1 MLTFGWFC
9 WRQRLLVYS
18 EDRTMRGPLT
28 LSALFL
34 GLATTVAAACPGQ
47 TGKVIFN
54 DNFSDD
60 SGGWDSVA
68 NTAFV
73 PNALQ
78 LTANANTVGVAVH
91 NLTFNAT
98 DGDYCAEFV
107 FPSSPPDAKNKDSVG
122 LEVAASDYNNF
133 FLFLADT
140 SGVVRT
146 YRKMNGAWSQIGA
159 DTKVDAIK
167 TDPGSVN
174 SLRVVV
180 KDQKMTFFVNGTQV
194 KVLRGQV
201 AANQTGFGVFV
212 ESENAPSNPRVF
224 LLKSF
229 NLTDGSQ

>member
-1 MLTFGWFC
+1 M
-9 WRQRLLVYS
+9 RDLLI
-18 EDRTMRGPLT
+18 
-28 LSALFL
+28 LSSLFL
-34 GLATTVAAACPGQ
+34 GLAMTTVAAACPGQ
-47 TGKVIFN
+47 TGKVIFS

-60 SGGWDSVA
+60 SGGWDANA
-68 NTAFV
+68 NTAVV

-78 LTANANTVGVAVH
+78 MTADSNTVGVVIH

-98 DGDYCAEFV
+98 EGDYCAEFV

-140 SGVVRT
+140 SGVARI
-146 YRKMNGAWSQIGA
+146 YRKVNGTWSQIGA
-159 DTKVDAIK
+159 DAKVDMIK
-167 TDPGSVN
+167 TDPGSTN

-180 KDQKMTFFVNGTQV
+180 KDQKFTFFINGKQA

-201 AANQTGFGVFV
+201 AANQNRFGLFV

-224 LLKSF
+224 LVKSF